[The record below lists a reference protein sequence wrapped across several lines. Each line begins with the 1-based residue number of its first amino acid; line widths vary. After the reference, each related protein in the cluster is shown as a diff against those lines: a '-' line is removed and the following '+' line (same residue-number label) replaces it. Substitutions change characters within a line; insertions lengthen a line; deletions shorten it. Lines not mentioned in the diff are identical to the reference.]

1 MAGEGERVTPSV
13 LQLTLLHVYV
23 LKIIIMHSHFCWE
36 KERDR
41 YNVYATLKKKQR
53 EVGEKIRSSEIEHF
67 GAERE
72 RERERDEGV
81 LSSVGTLF
89 NASLIFN
96 TSPPLPVVC
105 LLRSQTRRDHLK
117 CQFPPLH
124 AVIF

>member
-1 MAGEGERVTPSV
+1 VAGEGERVTRSV

-41 YNVYATLKKKQR
+41 YNVYAPQKKRQR

-67 GAERE
+67 GEQRE
-72 RERERDEGV
+72 RERERRR
-81 LSSVGTLF
+81 SSLHRVGTLF

-105 LLRSQTRRDHLK
+105 LLRSQTRHQTSRSVNFLR
-117 CQFPPLH
+117 CMR
-124 AVIF
+124 